1 MWLVGSA
8 TGAGTGFLFFLAT
21 TILSNDDLT
30 LPKFSV
36 ALITPSIVAFLM
48 SMATRSNVLIL
59 LIVAY
64 LTLVMPVLG
73 ALFGAPNSDIR
84 VVLMIITLGL
94 AGGLV
99 WSTPFALWAYIRRR
113 KAD

>member
-1 MWLVGSA
+1 
-8 TGAGTGFLFFLAT
+8 
-21 TILSNDDLT
+21 
-30 LPKFSV
+30 
-36 ALITPSIVAFLM
+36 M

-59 LIVAY
+59 LIIAY

-73 ALFGAPNSDIR
+73 ALFGAPNSEIR
-84 VVLMIITLGL
+84 VALMITMLGL
-94 AGGLV
+94 VGGLI